1 MMFSRRLNN
10 ISTMVLVASSF
21 ISMTT
26 VCEAKRPGN
35 KDELKNELFKNIK
48 SSMTFE
54 KLEGILPAGMV
65 DGAADI
71 VSKAAESGVP
81 GQLGY
86 GFMMGYS
93 SGYCVKKVSKMVAFV
108 VGGFFMGVQAL
119 AYHGY
124 ANIDQGKIMED
135 FEDVIDLNKDGRI
148 DAEDGKLAFQRLNKA
163 LTFNMPAGGGFTA
176 GLLYG
181 LKN

>member
-81 GQLGY
+81 GQLG
-86 GFMMGYS
+86 
-93 SGYCVKKVSKMVAFV
+93 
-108 VGGFFMGVQAL
+108 L
-119 AYHGY
+119 
-124 ANIDQGKIMED
+124 
-135 FEDVIDLNKDGRI
+135 
-148 DAEDGKLAFQRLNKA
+148 
-163 LTFNMPAGGGFTA
+163 
-176 GLLYG
+176 
-181 LKN
+181 